1 MPDASEPVIIV
12 GGGLAGLSATLAAVN
27 EGASVVL
34 IEGEKSLGGNSAKV
48 SHIHNLIYKIYKIFV
63 DFTCGNGKRSNLAI
77 VLGKYCRMQ
86 CRAAIFVFEDSSFVI
101 YSIYWF
107 H

>member
-48 SHIHNLIYKIYKIFV
+48 SHIHNYIRYIRYLLISPAETEKE
-63 DFTCGNGKRSNLAI
+63 AI
-77 VLGKYCRMQ
+77 
-86 CRAAIFVFEDSSFVI
+86 
-101 YSIYWF
+101 
-107 H
+107 